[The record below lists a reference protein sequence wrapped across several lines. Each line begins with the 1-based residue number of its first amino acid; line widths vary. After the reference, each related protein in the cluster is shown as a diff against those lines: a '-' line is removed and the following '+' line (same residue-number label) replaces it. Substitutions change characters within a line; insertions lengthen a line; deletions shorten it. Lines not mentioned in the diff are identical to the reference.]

1 MISFSACK
9 LYVTSMGNES
19 LDRAVINVGRL
30 ILRAPEQDTHF
41 APIHENEALALMR
54 HVCAHAAPHDAVPSR
69 QVHLIEFSL
78 NDLSDIVEYAAL
90 VEGECDAVNCVL
102 LHVRVHICILDHG
115 ILGFLLVCVTVRLHH
130 LRIGLSL
137 PGFRLRCLRVCY
149 NLRHC
154 SHALLPRFFLT

>member
-1 MISFSACK
+1 
-9 LYVTSMGNES
+9 
-19 LDRAVINVGRL
+19 
-30 ILRAPEQDTHF
+30 
-41 APIHENEALALMR
+41 MR
-54 HVCAHAAPHDAVPSR
+54 HVCAHAAPYDAVPSR

-90 VEGECDAVNCVL
+90 VEGECDTVNCVL

-130 LRIGLSL
+130 LSIGLSL